1 MISVSYMRKISRTAL
16 SRVAVVVIAIV
27 VIAAVAL
34 SAFYLTS
41 TVSPPQPK
49 RSDTLIIGTTDRV
62 TQMDPAKAY
71 DFYTWEVLN
80 NVLEGLMK
88 YEPGTARLT
97 FGLAERY
104 TVSSDG
110 TEYVFKLKEGLK
122 FSDGTPLDATHV
134 KYQIDRVF
142 ATQADPSWLVTSF
155 VESVEVLNSTAIKF
169 KLYAPTSFF
178 PALLATPPYFPVNP
192 KGYPLDEIA
201 PDSTAGGA
209 GPYRIKSWVR
219 DQQLILEA
227 NPYYHG
233 PPPATKT
240 IVIKFY
246 KDASSLRLAV
256 ERGEIDIAWRALNPV
271 DLEDLRKNPKLQV
284 LEVPAS
290 YIGFLVFNTKDPPF
304 NDVRVRKAL
313 AAAIDRKEIASKAFF
328 DTVIPLYTLVPSFLW
343 GREESFR
350 KLGDANIELARS
362 LLREAGYS
370 EQNKLQ
376 VELWYTTTQLGEPG
390 RDMALVIKD
399 SWEKTGLV
407 SVSLNTAE
415 WATYLDNAANGIMK
429 VYIQTWYPD
438 YLDPDDYLTPF
449 LVPEANSWSGCFYD
463 NEEVTNLILEAQKIT
478 DQNARANLYKKV
490 QEIVAEEIP
499 FVPVFEGKTIM
510 VAAKGVKG
518 VLLDATTLLKYLTIY
533 KET

>member
-1 MISVSYMRKISRTAL
+1 MKNVKAL
-16 SRVAVVVIAIV
+16 SKVAVLIIAIV
-27 VIAAVAL
+27 IIVGGALTAVFL
-34 SAFYLTS
+34 IP
-41 TVSPPQPK
+41 TVTTPQIK
-49 RSDTLIIGTTDRV
+49 RAETLIIGTTDRV

-80 NVLEGLMK
+80 NVAEGLMK
-88 YEPGTARLT
+88 YEPGTAKLT
-97 FGLAERY
+97 YGLAESY
-104 TVSSDG
+104 TVNTDG
-110 TEYVFKLKEGLK
+110 TEYIFKLKPNLK

-155 VESVEVLNSTAIKF
+155 VESVEVLDSLTVKF
-169 KLYAPTSFF
+169 KLHAPTSFF

-192 KGYPLDEIA
+192 KGYPANDIA

-209 GPYRIKSWVR
+209 GPYKIKSWVR

-233 PPPATKT
+233 NPPATKT

-246 KDASSLRLAV
+246 KDASSLRLAI

-271 DLEDLRKNPKLQV
+271 DLEDLRKNQKLQV

-313 AAAIDRKEIASKAFF
+313 AAAIDRREIASKAFF

-343 GREESFR
+343 GREEAF
-350 KLGDANIELARS
+350 KKMGDANIELAKS

-399 SWEKTGLV
+399 NWEKTGLV

-429 VYIQTWYPD
+429 VYIQTWYAD
-438 YLDPDDYLTPF
+438 YLDPDNYLTPF
-449 LVPEANSWSGCFYD
+449 LVPEANSWSGSFYD
-463 NEEVTNLILEAQKIT
+463 NEEVTNLILQAQRII
-478 DQNARANLYKKV
+478 DQNQRADIYKRV
-490 QEIVAEEIP
+490 QGIVAEEIP
-499 FVPVFEGKTIM
+499 FLPVFEGKTIM
-510 VAAKGVKG
+510 VAIKEVKG
-518 VLLDATTLLKYLTIY
+518 VLLDATTLLKYHTLY

>member
-1 MISVSYMRKISRTAL
+1 MKMTRNKAL
-16 SRVAVVVIAIV
+16 SKVAVTIIIV
-27 VIAAVAL
+27 VIIAAAL
-34 SAFYLTS
+34 SAVFLTS

-49 RSDTLIIGTTDRV
+49 RADTIIIGTTDRV

-80 NVLEGLMK
+80 NIAEGLMR
-88 YEPGTARLT
+88 YEPGTAKLT
-97 FGLAERY
+97 FGLAESY
-104 TVSSDG
+104 SVSPDG
-110 TEYVFKLKEGLK
+110 TEYVFKLRQGLK
-122 FSDGTPLDATHV
+122 FSDGTPLEATQV

-142 ATQADPSWLVTSF
+142 ATKADPSWLVTSF
-155 VESVEVLNSTAIKF
+155 VESVEVVNSTAIKF

-192 KGYPLDEIA
+192 KGYPPDDIA

-209 GPYRIKSWVR
+209 GPYKIKSWVR

-233 PPPATKT
+233 TPPATKT

-246 KDASSLRLAV
+246 KDASSLRLAI

-271 DLEDLRKNPKLQV
+271 DLEDLRKNQKLQV

-290 YIGFLVFNTKDPPF
+290 YIGFLVFNTRDPPF

-343 GREESFR
+343 GREESFK
-350 KLGDANIELARS
+350 KLGDANIELART

-399 SWEKTGLV
+399 NWEKTGLV

-449 LVPEANSWSGCFYD
+449 LVPEANAWSGCFYS
-463 NEEVTNLILEAQKIT
+463 NEKVTNSITEAQRTIN
-478 DQNARANLYKKV
+478 QNDRSMMYKKV
-490 QEIVAEEIP
+490 QEIIGDEIP

-510 VAAKGVKG
+510 VALKEVRG
-518 VLLDATTLLKYLTIY
+518 VLLDATTLLKYHTIY